1 LNRTDHLSTFDAR
14 VRLLVVGENAESV
27 RAAREA
33 IEAIEGWEIDLTY
46 AHSFA
51 EGLRALEDR
60 TYDVALVDER
70 LGSRTALDFLAEER
84 VARSGLPV
92 VLLTGS
98 DDPEADLA
106 VARRRAADHVARA
119 GLTGAVLE
127 RSLRYAIE
135 ARRRTGAEARFRAL
149 IENSR
154 DLISVLAADGTV
166 RYVSPSLERV
176 LGHRAE
182 DQVGVYAPEGVH
194 REDRKAV
201 IGALARLLA
210 APEEAQRIVHRVAH
224 SDGSWRVLE
233 SVAQNL
239 LDDPLVRGIVVNSWD
254 VTEIVEAE
262 TAVRQQ
268 RSELQERV
276 KELKALYRVQSVL
289 AVASGDWGQALT
301 DVAAALPPAFRYP
314 DSVAARV
321 RVGRHSTVTE
331 GFREGPWC
339 LEEPIR
345 VDGARVGEVEVGFVG
360 DPPKRALR
368 GDEDPFLAEERQLV
382 QAVAQGVAEAMA
394 RRRAEQ
400 ELTRSEAYFRAIA
413 ERSGVVVAVLNE
425 EGEIR
430 YLSAEAEQIL
440 GLPGANEWVG
450 GLVTSLFQADDR
462 AEVADQVARAVR
474 RPGTAFDGRAR
485 VDGFAADDKGHHG
498 ERVVEYTARSLLD
511 DPAVEGVVIT
521 LRDVT
526 ERLARED
533 QLRFQA
539 ELLEQV
545 RQPVFAVDAAGRVIY
560 WNDAASEVFQWQRHE
575 LLGEPVFERMVPPE
589 HRELGEA
596 ARAEALAG
604 RVWHGELHLR
614 RKDGESVVLQAMVG
628 PTRGLADSGAGRIVA
643 GVDVT
648 AQRKAVERI
657 EFQAHMLEAVGQA
670 VVATDREGHV
680 IYWNRAAEELYGW
693 SATEALGRLL
703 LELTLTE
710 EQGRLAAEVVERLE
724 RGESW
729 SGEFQVRHRDG
740 TVFPVF
746 ATGSPIQGRDGEY
759 AGFIGISSD
768 LRERRALEDQ
778 LRQAAKM
785 EAIGRLAG
793 GVAHDFNN
801 LLTAIQGHAEFLMAE
816 LPEDSEQHADALEIH
831 LAGRRAAELTR
842 QLLTFSRKQVLEERV
857 LDLGRILRELEP
869 MLRRLLPAHI
879 AFVCEAHGG
888 PLLVRADAGQVQQV
902 LLNLAVNAGDAL
914 EEGGRLEMVIEQAE
928 LVADPPPP
936 GDLTPGPY
944 IRLTVSDTGLG
955 MTPDVLAHIYEPFF
969 TTKPEGQGTGLGLS
983 TVFGI
988 VQQCGGHIEVES
1000 APGEGSRFEIY
1011 LPEAVGVEAAPD
1023 NEGMSSIR
1031 AGRRET
1037 VLVVEDELAVR
1048 DLVCRILLR
1057 EGYRVLEAA
1066 NGHEALAMAES
1077 NPSGIHLVLSDM
1089 VMPEMGGVELAKEL
1103 HARYPNLKVVLTSGY
1118 SQEAL
1123 DGEIDSR
1130 NIDFLSKPFSPGD
1143 LVSTVRR
1150 ALAR

>member
-1 LNRTDHLSTFDAR
+1 MDGHTTFDTR
-14 VRLLVVGENAESV
+14 VRLLVVEGDSESL
-27 RAAREA
+27 RATREA
-33 IEAIEGWEIDLTY
+33 LASIEGWEIDLTY
-46 AHSFA
+46 AHDFE
-51 EGLRALEDR
+51 EGLRALEGR
-60 TYDVALVDER
+60 TYDVALVEER
-70 LGSRTALDFLAEER
+70 LGARTALEFLAEES

-98 DDPEADLA
+98 EDPEADLA
-106 VARRRAADHVARA
+106 SARRRAADHVART

-154 DLISVLAADGTV
+154 DLISVLAADGSV
-166 RYVSPSLERV
+166 QYVSPSLERI
-176 LGHRAE
+176 LGYRAD
-182 DQVGVYAPEGVH
+182 DQVGVYAPDGVH
-194 REDRKAV
+194 REDRKGV
-201 IGALARLLA
+201 VEALERLRA
-210 APEEAQRIVHRVAH
+210 TPHEAQRVVHRAAH

-239 LDDPLVRGIVVNSWD
+239 LDDPLIGGIVVNSWD
-254 VTEIVEAE
+254 VTELVEAE
-262 TAVRQQ
+262 AAVRGQ
-268 RSELQERV
+268 RAELEERV
-276 KELKALYRVQSVL
+276 KELKALFRVQSVL
-289 AVASGDWGQALT
+289 EVASGDWGRALA

-314 DSVAARV
+314 DSIAARV
-321 RVGRHSTVTE
+321 RVGGHSTVTE
-331 GFREGPWC
+331 GFREGPWR
-339 LEEPIR
+339 LEEPIQ
-345 VDGARVGEVEVGFVG
+345 VDGARVGEVEVAFVG
-360 DPPKRALR
+360 DPPKPALR
-368 GDEDPFLAEERQLV
+368 GGGDPFLPEERQLL
-382 QAVAQGVAEAMA
+382 QAVAQSVAEAVA

-430 YLSAEAEQIL
+430 YLSAEAEQLL
-440 GLPGANEWVG
+440 GLPGASEWVG
-450 GLVTSLFQADDR
+450 GLATSLFRADDR
-462 AEVADQVARAVR
+462 AVVADCVAGAVR
-474 RPGTAFDGRAR
+474 SPGAAFDGLAR
-485 VDGFAADDKGHHG
+485 VDGFATEGTVRNG
-498 ERVVEYTARSLLD
+498 ERVVEYTVRSLLD
-511 DPAVEGVVIT
+511 DPAVEGVVLT

-526 ERLARED
+526 ERLAQEE

-539 ELLEQV
+539 ELLQQV
-545 RQPVFAVDAAGRVIY
+545 RQPVFAVDSAGRVIY
-560 WNDAASEVFQWQRHE
+560 WNDAAGEVFQWRRDE

-589 HRELGEA
+589 YRDVGEA

-604 RVWHGELHLR
+604 RVWRGELHLR
-614 RKDGESVVLQAMVG
+614 RKDGEPVVLQAMVG
-628 PTRGLADSGAGRIVA
+628 PTRGLADSGPGRIVA

-648 AQRKAVERI
+648 AQRQAAERI
-657 EFQAHMLEAVGQA
+657 EFQADLLEAVGQA

-693 SATEALGRLL
+693 SATDALGRLL

-740 TVFPVF
+740 TVFPIF

-857 LDLGRILRELEP
+857 LDFGRIVSELEP

-879 AFVCEAHGG
+879 AFKCTAGED
-888 PLLVRADAGQVQQV
+888 PLHVRADAGQLQQV

-914 EEGGRLEMVIEQAE
+914 ESGGRLEMTAGRAE
-928 LVADPPPP
+928 LVSEPPPP
-936 GDLTPGPY
+936 GDLAPGSY
-944 IRLTVSDTGLG
+944 VRLTVADTGAG
-955 MTPDVLAHIYEPFF
+955 MSPDVLAHIYEPFF

-988 VQQCGGHIEVES
+988 VEHCGGHIEVES
-1000 APGEGSRFEIY
+1000 APGEGSTFEIY
-1011 LPEAVGVEAAPD
+1011 LPEAVGAEASPD
-1023 NEGMSSIR
+1023 DKALSSVR

-1037 VLVVEDELAVR
+1037 ILVVEDEIAVR
-1048 DLVCRILLR
+1048 DVVCRILLR
-1057 EGYRVLEAA
+1057 KGYQVLEAA
-1066 NGHEALAMAES
+1066 NGHEALEIAGSHATE
-1077 NPSGIHLVLSDM
+1077 IDLVLSDM
-1089 VMPEMGGVELAKEL
+1089 VMPEMGGVELAKQL
-1103 HARYPNLKVVLTSGY
+1103 RARNPELKVVLTSGY
-1118 SQEAL
+1118 SDEAL
-1123 DGEIDSR
+1123 EGEVDSR
-1130 NIDFLSKPFSPGD
+1130 SIDFLSKPFSPGD
-1143 LVSTVRR
+1143 LVSIVRR